1 MHNVPAPSMFIIA
14 SIILKVGAMSM
25 APPSM
30 PIPDEYLHTV
40 WGLRKIYNITTKNMT
55 KNLNLLILAVALLIT
70 ACDKQ
75 DAEGNLSQGLPFP
88 TNYQVSS
95 EIWST
100 KIPEKDAIS
109 LTTFKEKILG
119 YGWKETET
127 YELNDDGTYDNN
139 REYWREVLGGGPSR
153 YFFKDD
159 KVVMFSYVDAIAALG
174 YYNLSFQ
181 YNEEDNR
188 LYINNN
194 PLFTILTIGEKE
206 ITAVKMAGLQDDY
219 QSLGKMKYVYH
230 FVKLSRMTE
239 MELQETR
246 QRYYKDLSNW
256 K

>member
-1 MHNVPAPSMFIIA
+1 MSIWYIIS

-40 WGLRKIYNITTKNMT
+40 WGLRKIYN
-55 KNLNLLILAVALLIT
+55 IT

-153 YFFKDD
+153 YFFTDD

-188 LYINNN
+188 YT
-194 PLFTILTIGEKE
+194 P
-206 ITAVKMAGLQDDY
+206 ITL
-219 QSLGKMKYVYH
+219 
-230 FVKLSRMTE
+230 
-239 MELQETR
+239 
-246 QRYYKDLSNW
+246 
-256 K
+256 